1 MNRSRNSRAGSLRSF
16 TSTPGP
22 VIRRRSARPSC
33 NLARFVGVS
42 LDAGLARIPPK
53 SERSN
58 RASSEVAPRGHERS
72 LPTCTGHIDRMHEA
86 PSDHR
91 RWCHQNDDARPL
103 AAGWIAVTILAASV
117 TAPGA
122 VVASQELQRCAS
134 PVRVAISPPVGG
146 FNVKR

>member
-1 MNRSRNSRAGSLRSF
+1 MGQASPCPIITTSQPKRPVSECPRSSLTGRKWV
-16 TSTPGP
+16 PLRPACRP
-22 VIRRRSARPSC
+22 VIALARPSGC
-33 NLARFVGVS
+33 PARPLS
-42 LDAGLARIPPK
+42 LCPPGLGDR
-53 SERSN
+53 
-58 RASSEVAPRGHERS
+58 RADDRTANCV
-72 LPTCTGHIDRMHEA
+72 GHIDRMHEA